1 MEVPVGL
8 HIHDFEE
15 GDVVV
20 VVGDSIDNNGH
31 VDRRLLLADVLAVGK
46 EELYLSSRKDDIV
59 FKRNRRQC
67 YKVELREPSS
77 KIVQPPL
84 PKLGDLVLS
93 YTGSR
98 YTEKKRLVGIL
109 IEIVDSPPS
118 SLKARVLQGEKT
130 ETVPFSSLIVLEE
143 K

>member
-1 MEVPVGL
+1 MEVPTKV
-8 HIHDFEE
+8 HTSDFEE
-15 GDVVV
+15 GDIVV
-20 VVGDSIDNNGH
+20 VVGDSVDNSGH
-31 VDRRLLLADVLAVGK
+31 VDRHLLLANVLAVGK
-46 EELYLSSRKDDIV
+46 EELYLSSRRDDIV

-67 YKVELREPSS
+67 YRVVLAQPASR
-77 KIVQPPL
+77 IVQSPL

-130 ETVPFSSLIVLEE
+130 ETVPLSSLIVLEE

>member
-1 MEVPVGL
+1 MEVPTKV
-8 HIHDFEE
+8 HTSDFEE
-15 GDVVV
+15 GDIVV
-20 VVGDSIDNNGH
+20 VVGDSVDNSGH
-31 VDRRLLLADVLAVGK
+31 VDRHLLLANVLAVGK
-46 EELYLSSRKDDIV
+46 EELYLSSRRDDIV

-67 YKVELREPSS
+67 YRVVLAQPASR
-77 KIVQPPL
+77 IVQSPL

-118 SLKARVLQGEKT
+118 LLKARVLQGEKT
-130 ETVPFSSLIVLEE
+130 ETVPLSSLIVLEE

>member
-1 MEVPVGL
+1 MEVPTKV
-8 HIHDFEE
+8 HTSDFEE
-15 GDVVV
+15 GDIVV
-20 VVGDSIDNNGH
+20 VVGDSVDNSGH
-31 VDRRLLLADVLAVGK
+31 VDRHLLLANVLAVGK
-46 EELYLSSRKDDIV
+46 EELYLSSRRDDIV

-67 YKVELREPSS
+67 YRVVLA
-77 KIVQPPL
+77 QPASRIIQSPL

>member
-1 MEVPVGL
+1 MEASAGVHV
-8 HIHDFEE
+8 HDFEE

-67 YKVELREPSS
+67 YKVELRKPNS
-77 KIVQPPL
+77 KIVQPPP

-109 IEIVDSPPS
+109 IEIVDNPPS
-118 SLKARVLQGEKT
+118 SLRARILQGEKT
-130 ETVPFSSLIVLEE
+130 EAVPFSSLIVLEE